1 MTNVASLPVPQ
12 NNDAAEIM
20 ERVLLAGD
28 LSKLSADER
37 TRYFMATCQSLG
49 LNPLTK
55 PLDYIRLSGREV
67 LYATKGCADQLRKI
81 HRISLEI
88 TDRKISGDLMV
99 VTVRATTP
107 DGRVDE
113 DMGVI
118 PIKGLQGEALSNAM
132 LKALTKGKRRV
143 TLSICGLGMLDESEV
158 RSAVEAEALAGPVD
172 LAPRQRAIA
181 APAAAMPPEASPI
194 GQAELG
200 PRAKPPLAIRLP
212 DGGTAEFERSEA
224 GWREAYDFMSAGIV
238 DGQPEVV
245 GLNNK
250 LLDSVARAY
259 PAMADSVA
267 ELRAAAVMAMAP
279 GDEPD
284 DPDRDEFGLPPLRPA
299 DDALPNRP
307 SGAWSEDPP

>member
-1 MTNVASLPVPQ
+1 MTNVANLPVAQ

-37 TRYFMATCQSLG
+37 TRYFMATCSSLG

-132 LKALTKGKRRV
+132 LKAVSKGKRRV
-143 TLSICGLGMLDESEV
+143 TLSICGLGMLDESEI

-172 LAPRQRAIA
+172 LAPRQKAIA
-181 APAAAMPPEASPI
+181 APAAVIAPKESQP
-194 GQAELG
+194 
-200 PRAKPPLAIRLP
+200 KPPLEIALP
-212 DGGTAEFERSEA
+212 HGWEPVRFERTRRGLKDALEFLA
-224 GWREAYDFMSAGIV
+224 SAV
-238 DGQPEVV
+238 LDRAPEVV
-245 GLNNK
+245 GMNIG
-250 LLDSVARAY
+250 LLDTIAERMPELAGE
-259 PAMADSVA
+259 VA
-267 ELRAAAVMAMAP
+267 ELRAAAAEAMACSAP
-279 GDEPD
+279 GAFDPEPD
-284 DPDRDEFGLPPLRPA
+284 DLDEFGLPPLDRPA
-299 DDALPNRP
+299 EVLPT
-307 SGAWSEDPP
+307 DPPD